1 MRNAVLVTPDF
12 LARKRVFQTAAWMW
26 LLYLAALASVDAFIY
41 HSNRP
46 YTPILVYH
54 LINDIPALLF
64 LGISYSKWLENR
76 ASLAVPAMILLI
88 TATPI
93 LANYLFNLHLPP
105 APLSNLEGMV
115 LRQLPVLLIG
125 LVLVAW
131 HYNLIAMIVYSLSTN
146 LLEFV
151 LVSLFGLLYGERLSD
166 FSFIIIIRTVS
177 FIVVGVFINQLIMHL
192 RRQHE
197 SLMAAN
203 DRLTHYARTLEDL
216 TISRERNRMSRELHD
231 TVVHTLSGLSVQ
243 LETMKAYWQVD
254 SKTARNLLDGS
265 IQTTRSGLQETRRA
279 LKALRATPLDDL
291 GLILALRNLINSA
304 SERGGFLTDV
314 TLPDRNV
321 VLTPDVEQCIYRIT
335 QEAVENV
342 VQHANAHHLAF
353 RLTVNEDEVL
363 LEIQD
368 DGTGFLPENG
378 LPSGHF
384 GLKGM
389 QERAQL
395 VGGRLTINSKPS
407 HGTRIQLLIKGS
419 HL

>member
-1 MRNAVLVTPDF
+1 
-12 LARKRVFQTAAWMW
+12 
-26 LLYLAALASVDAFIY
+26 
-41 HSNRP
+41 
-46 YTPILVYH
+46 
-54 LINDIPALLF
+54 
-64 LGISYSKWLENR
+64 
-76 ASLAVPAMILLI
+76 
-88 TATPI
+88 
-93 LANYLFNLHLPP
+93 
-105 APLSNLEGMV
+105 
-115 LRQLPVLLIG
+115 
-125 LVLVAW
+125 
-131 HYNLIAMIVYSLSTN
+131 
-146 LLEFV
+146 
-151 LVSLFGLLYGERLSD
+151 
-166 FSFIIIIRTVS
+166 
-177 FIVVGVFINQLIMHL
+177 
-192 RRQHE
+192 
-197 SLMAAN
+197 
-203 DRLTHYARTLEDL
+203 
-216 TISRERNRMSRELHD
+216 
-231 TVVHTLSGLSVQ
+231 
-243 LETMKAYWQVD
+243 VD
-254 SKTARNLLDGS
+254 SETARNLLDGS

-291 GLILALRNLINSA
+291 GLILALQNLINLA
-304 SERGGFLTDV
+304 SERARLLTDI

-321 VLTPDVEQCIYRIT
+321 VLSPDVEQCIYRIT